1 MWLLPRLPLNGARES
16 NEGGRWSRG
25 ELKQSQNFS
34 TVRSYGY
41 NTVSQYL
48 SEWGIFIYLFI
59 LLSLALGLRWLQK
72 TDFVL
77 QGFAIQPRAE
87 ERLAMWA
94 PSAWKPQQEYKK
106 SKLSSLETSHIIT
119 VISKH
124 RGQDSFDQFYIPTQS
139 VSAFELILSTPFIV
153 KRILLL
159 VLAMQMFSTTFI

>member
-1 MWLLPRLPLNGARES
+1 MWLLPRLPLNGAWESSKRE
-16 NEGGRWSRG
+16 RCSRG
-25 ELKQSQNFS
+25 KLKRSQNFS
-34 TVRSYGY
+34 TVRSCGY

-48 SEWGIFIYLFI
+48 AEWGIFF

-77 QGFAIQPRAE
+77 QGFATQPRAK

-94 PSAWKPQQEYKK
+94 PSAWKPQQAYKK
-106 SKLSSLETSHIIT
+106 SKLSSLETSHIII

-159 VLAMQMFSTTFI
+159 VLAT